1 MNSRIAATCYSLS
14 QERLLSSARIVREIQ
29 RPRVLVPL
37 LLVIII
43 LGAAAIYAVR
53 RYRDARWARE
63 VAVPEIAQLT
73 TGVTST
79 GGLYDQGKYMTAY
92 SLAVKAEKAIPG
104 DPALAKLWPK
114 ISYQLSLETTPPGAD
129 VYRREYDDTGSAWT
143 LRWKDSAEKCS
154 PAARDVYLEVR
165 KTRVR
170 YGLAY
175 DPRSDPADGASR

>member
-1 MNSRIAATCYSLS
+1 M
-14 QERLLSSARIVREIQ
+14 Q

-43 LGAAAIYAVR
+43 LGAAATYAVR

-73 TGVTST
+73 ARVTST
-79 GGLYDQGKYMTAY
+79 GGFYDQDLNSKFMTAY

-143 LRWKDSAEKCS
+143 YIGKTPLKDVRQPRGTFIWKFEKPGFGTVLRTTIA
-154 PAARDVYLEVR
+154 LI
-165 KTRVR
+165 
-170 YGLAY
+170 
-175 DPRSDPADGASR
+175 PRTVPPGDAGRGECRPR